1 MRNVTKMLPA
11 AGLVLVGLVFLL
23 TTGCDL
29 LGDDDDEKDGT
40 LTVSVSGVPSDICA
54 NGDTDTLFAVFI
66 MIAGASIEEDEW
78 LEEEWVG
85 LVAEEVENGSASGT
99 AFIADQGDTR
109 PDWTGTGGSSYDVYP
124 TIYCVTF
131 GEGAPTKGENAF
143 YLVDADLVYDK
154 ADWSAPITYKQDG
167 NKSISTAFEEYEP
180 TGN

>member
-40 LTVSVSGVPSDICA
+40 LTVSVSGVPSEICE
-54 NGDTDTLFAVFI
+54 NDETLFAVFV
-66 MIAGASIEEDEW
+66 MNAGASVDEDW
-78 LEEEWVG
+78 DAEEWVG
-85 LVAEEVENGSASGT
+85 LVAVEVENDSASGT